1 MLAHFGEL
9 TDVQKRY
16 KNKIHNDV
24 LQIMR
29 EEGSI
34 RIMQFNTLK
43 IPATAL
49 GFISVG
55 QFSRLTVTG
64 V

>member
-43 IPATAL
+43 TLATAL

-55 QFSRLTVTG
+55 EFSWLTVTG